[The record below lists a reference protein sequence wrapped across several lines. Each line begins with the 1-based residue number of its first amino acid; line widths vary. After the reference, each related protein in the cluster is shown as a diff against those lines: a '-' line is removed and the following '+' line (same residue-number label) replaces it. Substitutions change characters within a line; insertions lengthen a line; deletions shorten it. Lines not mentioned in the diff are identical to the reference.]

1 MVLAVVLGVA
11 LVVTLLLS
19 GLLRVPFF
27 VSRYALRETRRVAEV
42 YRAESALLACFAG
55 FPSGYF
61 DSLPPVTQGEL
72 GPWGQWSAIAGTE
85 GRSGGHS
92 GRYYDGHSG
101 RYYGGRPGGRSGG
114 PSGRYYD
121 GHLDRRSGVSDE
133 ASVRVSVLVGRSRA
147 KAPWP
152 CYDDWA
158 DGAELYR
165 QTLRRR
171 IEADTR
177 RLSGNRRFFR
187 PATKME
193 YSVEAGDLTLDADG
207 HVVRAAFYV
216 EGSALLKGHL
226 RVDTLLV
233 YAEGPVTVGARL
245 EVGWAEIYSG
255 EVVRV
260 EGSARLRG
268 HVWGRMGVTFSGNAR
283 AVFPSVVLAMG
294 SPLSDVQVQGNSRV
308 EGVVAAPNGHVDVEN
323 TARWDSTDALF
334 PFYVQGVPVAFEQKI
349 SR

>member
-19 GLLRVPFF
+19 GLLRVPFT

-72 GPWGQWSAIAGTE
+72 GPWGLWSAIAGTE
-85 GRSGGHS
+85 GRSGGH
-92 GRYYDGHSG
+92 
-101 RYYGGRPGGRSGG
+101 
-114 PSGRYYD
+114 SGRYYD

-152 CYDDWA
+152 RYDDWA

-207 HVVRAAFYV
+207 HVVRAAFFV

-245 EVGWAEIYSG
+245 EAGWVEIYSG

-323 TARWDSTDALF
+323 TARWDSSDALF

>member
-19 GLLRVPFF
+19 GFLRVPFT

-72 GPWGQWSAIAGTE
+72 GPWGLWSAIAGTE
-85 GRSGGHS
+85 GRSGGH
-92 GRYYDGHSG
+92 
-101 RYYGGRPGGRSGG
+101 
-114 PSGRYYD
+114 SGRYYD

-152 CYDDWA
+152 RYDDWA

-171 IEADTR
+171 IEADSR

-245 EVGWAEIYSG
+245 EAGWAEIYSG
-255 EVVRV
+255 EIVRV

-323 TARWDSTDALF
+323 TARWDSSDALF

>member
-19 GLLRVPFF
+19 GLLRVPFT

-72 GPWGQWSAIAGTE
+72 GPWGLWSAIAGTE
-85 GRSGGHS
+85 GRSGG
-92 GRYYDGHSG
+92 Y
-101 RYYGGRPGGRSGG
+101 SGG
-114 PSGRYYD
+114 YSGRYYD

-152 CYDDWA
+152 RYDDWA

-226 RVDTLLV
+226 RMDTLLV

-245 EVGWAEIYSG
+245 EAGWAEIYSG

-323 TARWDSTDALF
+323 TARWDSSDALF

>member
-19 GLLRVPFF
+19 GLLRVPFS

-72 GPWGQWSAIAGTE
+72 GPWGLWSAIAGTE
-85 GRSGGHS
+85 GRSGGRSGGHS
-92 GRYYDGHSG
+92 GRYYDGH
-101 RYYGGRPGGRSGG
+101 
-114 PSGRYYD
+114 
-121 GHLDRRSGVSDE
+121 LNRRSGVSDE

-152 CYDDWA
+152 RYDDWA

-245 EVGWAEIYSG
+245 EAGWAEIYSG
-255 EVVRV
+255 EIVRV

-323 TARWDSTDALF
+323 TARWDSSDALF

>member
-72 GPWGQWSAIAGTE
+72 GPWGLWSAIAGTE
-85 GRSGGHS
+85 
-92 GRYYDGHSG
+92 
-101 RYYGGRPGGRSGG
+101 GRSGG

-121 GHLDRRSGVSDE
+121 GHLDRHSGGSDE

-152 CYDDWA
+152 RYDDWA

-171 IEADTR
+171 IEADSR

-216 EGSALLKGHL
+216 EGSALLKGNL

-233 YAEGPVTVGARL
+233 YAEGPVTVGNRL

-255 EVVRV
+255 EIVRV

-308 EGVVAAPNGHVDVEN
+308 EGVLAAPNGHVDVEN

>member
-19 GLLRVPFF
+19 GLLRVPFS

-72 GPWGQWSAIAGTE
+72 GPWGLWSAVAGAE
-85 GRSGGHS
+85 E
-92 GRYYDGHSG
+92 
-101 RYYGGRPGGRSGG
+101 RSGG

-121 GHLDRRSGVSDE
+121 GHLDRRSGVLGE
-133 ASVRVSVLVGRSRA
+133 APVRVSVLVGRSRA

-177 RLSGNRRFFR
+177 RLSGYRRFFR

-245 EVGWAEIYSG
+245 EAGWAEIYSG

-260 EGSARLRG
+260 EGAARLRG
-268 HVWGRMGVTFSGNAR
+268 HVWGRMGVTFSGKAR

>member
-19 GLLRVPFF
+19 GLLRVPFS

-72 GPWGQWSAIAGTE
+72 GPWGLWSAIAGTE
-85 GRSGGHS
+85 G
-92 GRYYDGHSG
+92 
-101 RYYGGRPGGRSGG
+101 
-114 PSGRYYD
+114 
-121 GHLDRRSGVSDE
+121 RSGVSDE

-152 CYDDWA
+152 RYDDWA

-171 IEADTR
+171 IEADSR

-245 EVGWAEIYSG
+245 EAGWAEIYSG

-268 HVWGRMGVTFSGNAR
+268 HVWGRMGVTFSGKAR

-323 TARWDSTDALF
+323 TARWDSSDALF